1 MALCDLNSYI
11 GEVMSFF
18 FLYYGQFWMQQHVQN
33 FDCQLYGE
41 RKPANECAQPA
52 NETRSKNQIQDKIM
66 N

>member
-1 MALCDLNSYI
+1 
-11 GEVMSFF
+11 
-18 FLYYGQFWMQQHVQN
+18 MQQHVQN

-66 N
+66 VVGWGGGGGPNVGEGVESKLDR

>member
-1 MALCDLNSYI
+1 
-11 GEVMSFF
+11 
-18 FLYYGQFWMQQHVQN
+18 MQQHVQN

-66 N
+66 VVGWGGGGGDLTLVRVSSRNLIGS

>member
-1 MALCDLNSYI
+1 
-11 GEVMSFF
+11 
-18 FLYYGQFWMQQHVQN
+18 MQQHVQN

-66 N
+66 KGSGVRWGGGGPNVGEGVESKLDR